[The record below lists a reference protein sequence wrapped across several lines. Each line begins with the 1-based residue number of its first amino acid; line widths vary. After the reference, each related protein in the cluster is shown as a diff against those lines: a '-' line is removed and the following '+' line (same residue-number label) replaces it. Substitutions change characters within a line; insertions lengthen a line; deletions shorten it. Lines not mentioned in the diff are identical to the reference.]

1 MSSVTALLMKIHKNS
16 LMDHGIIKTLFSV
29 QQKLVRQLLYEGLS
43 ERRKATVSEHEQKV
57 IKCEERK
64 RKKGLKD

>member
-1 MSSVTALLMKIHKNS
+1 
-16 LMDHGIIKTLFSV
+16 MDHGIIKTLFSV
-29 QQKLVRQLLYEGLS
+29 QQKLVRQLLYEWAL
-43 ERRKATVSEHEQKV
+43 RKATVSEHEQKV

>member
-1 MSSVTALLMKIHKNS
+1 MKIHKNS

-29 QQKLVRQLLYEGLS
+29 QQKLVRQLLYERAL
-43 ERRKATVSEHEQKV
+43 RKATVSEHEQKV